1 MENTIISIYQ
11 QALVAIVVISAP
23 AAGVALATGLIV
35 GVAQTATQVQE
46 QTLAYV
52 PKLLAVCGALVV
64 AGPWML
70 SELMRLATAMLEQV
84 AACGAW

>member
-1 MENTIISIYQ
+1 MENTVISICQ

-23 AAGVALATGLIV
+23 VAGVALATGLIV
-35 GVAQTATQVQE
+35 SVVQTATQVQE

-52 PKLLAVCGALVV
+52 PKLLAVCAALVV

-84 AACGAW
+84 AASGAW